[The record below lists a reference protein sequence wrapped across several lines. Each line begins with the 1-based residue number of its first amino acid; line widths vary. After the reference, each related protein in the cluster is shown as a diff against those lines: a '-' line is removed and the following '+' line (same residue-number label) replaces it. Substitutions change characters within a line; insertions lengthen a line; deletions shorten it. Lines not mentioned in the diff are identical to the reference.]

1 MQNKDIDKLIPMLIK
16 GRVLAYD
23 LKPDG
28 NLVIIDYKGRKLIYP
43 QELYQPFLD
52 EILAAQKPKP
62 KPKPKSNPAKP
73 KGGAA

>member
-1 MQNKDIDKLIPMLIK
+1 MQDKNIDKILPMLIK

-28 NLVIIDYKGRKLIYP
+28 SLAIIDYKGRKLIYP

-52 EILAAQKPKP
+52 ELLAAQKPKP
-62 KPKPKSNPAKP
+62 KPKPKSNPTKP
-73 KGGAA
+73 KAGAA

>member
-1 MQNKDIDKLIPMLIK
+1 MQDKNIDKLLPMLIK

-28 NLVIIDYKGRKLIYP
+28 SLAIIDYKGRKLIYP

-52 EILAAQKPKP
+52 ELLAAQKPKP
-62 KPKPKSNPAKP
+62 KPKPKSNPTKP
-73 KGGAA
+73 KAGAA